1 VLGFTFQGFLLG
13 VFFGGGCSAFA
24 WARGNFFFLVIANY
38 AWSLFWCAVFCG
50 LRFFFLFF
58 PSGPFLQR
66 TQDMDL

>member
-13 VFFGGGCSAFA
+13 VFWGGVFCFCMGEGEF
-24 WARGNFFFLVIANY
+24 FFFLVIANY

-66 TQDMDL
+66 TQDMDM